1 MLISKFD
8 TTNIAEK
15 IADLQ
20 CQYGTELPGQY
31 RQFLHKYNG
40 TMVVKRLKLLSDL
53 LVFPLI

>member
-20 CQYGTELPGQY
+20 CQYRIELPIAN
-31 RQFLHKYNG
+31 FCIN
-40 TMVVKRLKLLSDL
+40 TMVVKPLKLLSEL